1 MGDSVGPLGAAQW
14 RCNPAAEPWSPP
26 GGCRVCNPVA
36 AAFSILAIH
45 DACGACHRW
54 PIISWQL
61 RNVLQMS
68 L

>member
-1 MGDSVGPLGAAQW
+1 MGDSVGPLEAAQR
-14 RCNPAAEPWSPP
+14 RCHPVAEPWAYP
-26 GGCRVCNPVA
+26 GECRVCNPVA

>member
-1 MGDSVGPLGAAQW
+1 MGDSVGPLEAAQW

-61 RNVLQMS
+61 RNDLQMS